1 LGGGEIVGYMKTI
14 KYFFIKSGKLILLLT
29 LACCSNF
36 TQKHIC
42 GKLLVEAD
50 LPKLTSRDIVYYE
63 QYAYGVWLDS
73 AVLNKVKIRDSCA
86 IGDLYKTLIKGKTV
100 LPVHLALTALQTP
113 EKGAL
118 EHYEFV
124 DGEIMDSMRY
134 VLNNLTW
141 TRPINSYRSG
151 EVIRSLDLTC
161 IQEYWSKILL
171 SRGICTRYVKP
182 VRN

>member
-1 LGGGEIVGYMKTI
+1 MKTI

-29 LACCSNF
+29 LACCSNIA
-36 TQKHIC
+36 QKHVC
-42 GKLLVEAD
+42 GKTLVEVN
-50 LPKLTSRDIVYYE
+50 LTSQDIVYYE

-73 AVLNKVKIRDSCA
+73 VALHKIKYRDICA
-86 IGDLYKTLIKGKTV
+86 TCNLYRTLIKGKTI
-100 LPVHLALTALQTP
+100 LPFHLALTALQTP

-141 TRPINSYRSG
+141 TRPINSYTSG
-151 EVIRSLDLTC
+151 EVIRSLDLTH

-182 VRN
+182 LRN

>member
-1 LGGGEIVGYMKTI
+1 MVGHMKII

-29 LACCSNF
+29 LACCSNIA
-36 TQKHIC
+36 QKQVC
-42 GKLLVEAD
+42 GKSLVKAN
-50 LPKLTSRDIVYYE
+50 LPNLTSQDIVYYE
-63 QYAYGVWLDS
+63 GYAYGVLLDS
-73 AVLNKVKIRDSCA
+73 VALRKVKYRDTCA
-86 IGDLYKTLIKGKTV
+86 TCDLYRALTKGKTI

-141 TRPINSYRSG
+141 TRPINSYTSG
-151 EVIRSLDLTC
+151 EVIRSLDL
-161 IQEYWSKILL
+161 INVQEYWSKILL